1 MSKYKMGFRI
11 QVGRHG
17 EKEIVD
23 LVDDY
28 GYTEEEAKEIIA
40 DSDKQFELYTEWR
53 SENADQEY
61 WVEESGQ
68 EEWDGK
74 ELEEELD
81 RMAEYVELIQD
92 RIEEIEDH
100 GKTCLLEILRSV
112 NKEIRF
118 YIQQEDEK

>member
-11 QVGRHG
+11 QVGGHE

-40 DSDKQFELYTEWR
+40 DSDKQFELYTELR

-61 WVEESGQ
+61 WVEESGVGQ
-68 EEWDGK
+68 ESTMATEK
-74 ELEEELD
+74 EFLAVHHEKWLKNMGERTKEE
-81 RMAEYVELIQD
+81 Y
-92 RIEEIEDH
+92 
-100 GKTCLLEILRSV
+100 
-112 NKEIRF
+112 
-118 YIQQEDEK
+118 